1 MARRNKLEK
10 FAEIL
15 SFPNVY
21 ENYDPKAPQIV
32 GKDGVP
38 VEMKGKWCANHFK
51 NDHPLV
57 LELACG
63 KGDYTLGLARRF
75 PDKNFIGMDVKGN
88 RIWKGASTA
97 LEEKLDNAAFFRTR
111 IEQIALFFEKDEVDE
126 IWITFPDPFLRKS
139 KANRRLTSAFF
150 INHYRKFLKADGI
163 INLKT
168 DSPSLYTFT
177 LETIAED
184 ANCELLYHDDD
195 IYSKLLYCP
204 ELEIKTFY
212 EKMHLEDGRK
222 IKYVKF
228 RLSVE
233 K

>member
-1 MARRNKLEK
+1 MPRRNKLEK

-32 GKDGVP
+32 GKDGIP
-38 VEMKGKWCANHFK
+38 VEMKGNWTKNHFK

-75 PDKNFIGMDVKGN
+75 PEKNFMGVDVKGN

-97 LEEKLDNAAFFRTR
+97 LEEKLDNVAFFRTR
-111 IEQIALFFEKDEVDE
+111 IEQISLFFEKAEVSE
-126 IWITFPDPFLRKS
+126 IWITFPDPFLREGKS
-139 KANRRLTSAFF
+139 NRRLTSPFF
-150 INHYRKFLKADGI
+150 LNHYRNILKSGGI
-163 INLKT
+163 VNLKT
-168 DSPSLYTFT
+168 DSPVLYEFT
-177 LETIAED
+177 LETISAD
-184 ANCELLYHDDD
+184 PKCELLYQDDD
-195 IYSKLLYCP
+195 IYSKPLYCP

-212 EKMHLEDGRK
+212 EKMHLEDGRL

-228 RLSVE
+228 TI
-233 K
+233 

>member
-1 MARRNKLEK
+1 MGRRNKLEK

-38 VEMKGKWCANHFK
+38 VDLKGQWTQKHFS

-63 KGDYTLGLARRF
+63 KGDYTIGMARQF
-75 PDKNFIGMDVKGN
+75 PEKNFIGLDIKGN

-97 LEEKLDNAAFFRTR
+97 LEENITNAAFFRTR

-139 KANRRLTSAFF
+139 KANRRLTSSFF
-150 INHYRKFLKADGI
+150 INHYRKILKHEGLVH
-163 INLKT
+163 LKT
-168 DSPSLYTFT
+168 DAPSLYDFT
-177 LETIAED
+177 LETIAADE
-184 ANCELLYHDDD
+184 NCELLYHNDD
-195 IYSKLLYCP
+195 IYAGPLYCP
-204 ELEIKTFY
+204 ELELKTYY
-212 EKMHLEDGRK
+212 EGMHLEAGK
-222 IKYVKF
+222 TIKYIRFKI
-228 RLSVE
+228 
-233 K
+233 

>member
-38 VEMKGKWCANHFK
+38 VEMKGSWTKNHFK
-51 NDHPLV
+51 NDKPLV

-63 KGDYTLGLARRF
+63 KGDYTLGLAERF
-75 PDKNFIGMDVKGN
+75 PDKNFIGIDIKGN
-88 RIWKGASTA
+88 RIWKGAHTA
-97 LEEKLDNAAFFRTR
+97 LENKIDNAAFFRTR

-126 IWITFPDPFLRKS
+126 IWITFPDPFLRKGKS
-139 KANRRLTSAFF
+139 NRRLTSPFF
-150 INHYRKFLKADGI
+150 LNHYRKFLKDGGI
-163 INLKT
+163 VNLKT
-168 DSPSLYTFT
+168 DSPVLYEFT

-184 ANCELLYHDDD
+184 DKCNLLYEDHD
-195 IYSKLLYCP
+195 IYSKPLYRP

-212 EKMHLEDGRK
+212 EQMHLEDGRT

-228 RLSVE
+228 TI
-233 K
+233 